1 MRDFLISNW
10 LGVPDPKK
18 ILQKFQITHRRLNG
32 ITLDLDQLVW
42 TLPSIGKVFPPHF
55 RNLHF
60 PKVDRLDL

>member
-10 LGVPDPKK
+10 LGVPALKK
-18 ILQKFQITHRRLNG
+18 ILQKFQLTHGRLNG
-32 ITLDLDQLVW
+32 ITLDLDKLVW
-42 TLPSIGKVFPPHF
+42 TLPSTGKMFRPHF